1 MDTLRRS
8 LRKVRFRDTKHGS
21 YQSLNRLNEVAA
33 TENYESPTKD
43 FQLSLPNYESS
54 TKDFHSSTELV
65 KESTTSLEQL
75 LGKRHKKPSQGIN
88 GKYSDGRRVHSL
100 EFLDSTGEREGN
112 NLSRSTGALS
122 PGSINVD
129 INPIAKHK
137 DDPGMGIH
145 SLEREPRRLQP
156 AKREKEKWKSEPILS
171 EFPDDER
178 RPKEKVGS
186 FPNVLQEPAEE
197 RTSGRKH
204 RRAHARGDPQTV
216 DELRAQVFMG
226 NLEVKVPNTD
236 KIVRIF
242 TSSTFTD
249 TQAERNTLMER
260 VYPKLKEFCQEHGYE
275 FQVVDMRWG
284 VRDASTD
291 DHATTELCLR
301 ELKACQKLSTG
312 PNFVTFFGQKYGFRP
327 FPPKILSTEYDKLY
341 SAVDNTEDKK
351 LLDVWF
357 KLDENAVPPE
367 YVLQPISSQFPA
379 FVDPPNKEARRTAQ
393 REWWDVYLNLQNT
406 LRAAAKKVLSKEEAH
421 KYFMSVTENEI
432 RHGIIESSQP
442 NDKVLWFK
450 RTITDIGDN
459 IKSEKSAKFIDIV
472 EVAKRKR
479 SKNSQVREVDKPAQ
493 YLLKNLQSEI
503 RSTLDKSN
511 IFSYDIKWT
520 SEGVTP
526 EGNLTHGQYLGKLC
540 TEFYDVMKKK
550 ITDAI
555 TKRAAGEVRDK
566 EHLFQE
572 VAQHATFC
580 NLKCENF
587 HGREDILEKIRT
599 YISGSG
605 QKPLVLYG
613 DSGCGKTSLVAM
625 TAKLV
630 PSWTEYEPV
639 VVLRFLGT
647 TPDSSNIR
655 LVLRSACLQL
665 CKAFGTSTKVVP
677 QDYQDLLREFQ
688 DRLKMA
694 KPNRPIVVILD
705 SADQLTTTDDAHQMV
720 WLPRKLPK
728 HVYVLVSTLKDP
740 KYVCYSA
747 LKKLLLDSNCFV
759 EVSSLPSEVA
769 CNILTSWLSN
779 DNRRL
784 TDSQRKIVLNAFNR
798 CPLPLYLRLVYDHAV
813 TWKSY
818 TPLEKSVL
826 EKNVQGMIKALF
838 KRLERRHG
846 TVLVRH
852 ALAYITAAKHGLSE
866 PELEDILSCD
876 EEVLDEVFQY
886 WTPPVRRI
894 PPLLW
899 ARIRAELNSY
909 VVERGTDGARVVT
922 WYHRQFHEVATKRYL
937 TSDDMD
943 LKTVHSVLADF
954 FHGRWSQGAKK
965 DDGKGGL
972 KNRHVSAQPYKFS
985 PTVYNLRKL
994 NELPYHLINS
1004 NDVEKLKQH
1013 ALCNLEFLSSK
1024 LSATSPRHLLEDFAD
1039 ALGVFPADKDIKLVC
1054 ETLQLSRD
1062 ALTISADQLPA
1073 QLIGRLS
1080 SPRSPSDVIARLLRQ
1095 AHHPINAS
1103 FIPNIACL
1111 TRPGG
1116 KLVHSLPGLYGSLV
1130 LSKDSSRAL
1139 SGTLGKVLKLWDVLS
1154 GHVLKSIETS
1164 SEVGQIAF
1172 YSDEKYAV
1180 ASLRGAIQSW
1190 DLNTGKM
1197 ENDLEGATP
1206 PAPITIAGDH
1216 GNILVAILDTF
1227 VKIVD
1232 LSKRCQLKR
1241 FEDEDYVHDRI
1252 ASLKNHVAFAS
1263 SSERYVRVFD
1273 LSNLEL
1279 PKTIEAFGAD
1289 SPDVVSTLILSPF
1302 NDGQLIVSSQK
1313 SFNLRVFDLGSLNC
1327 LHVLGPDILYPAVTG
1342 DGRFMLCANCY
1353 NDVSVW
1359 NVETATKERNV
1370 IRHPPTTAIT
1380 HIVTNDMKIIVTVSD
1395 DKLVRVW
1402 DLEREESANVDFE
1415 DNKGDNSIEHLML
1428 IKSIVQKQVVTK
1440 SRAKGPICVWN
1451 VSNCQ
1456 PIRTLIGTEAD
1467 EVLVV
1472 DETRAV
1478 IRSGAKLALVDL
1490 QEGKLVKKMRSEFNT
1505 KTEKVNRHASSLYKR
1520 RDLAIRLAESPHV
1533 NPRYQTRTRKFND
1546 CALVGNTHVLVLSK
1560 DRLYMKLAS
1569 LATGEPVAKLKAGQ
1583 KAIIET
1589 IMVSGNGA
1597 VAVCACESF
1606 PLLVWDIKERRKRFA
1621 LEMEGSFPQL
1631 AVADISHNGA
1641 YLVDVIRLDRS
1652 HRSVVTW
1659 DMTSGTVK
1667 HVIGQGLNVWSVA
1680 ISCESMR
1687 MVVTGSSGSGET
1699 MRIYDL
1705 NTGEFKH
1712 QLGGHTEPI
1721 KGLSLSRDGRR
1732 LLSYV
1737 PMGARDRSV
1746 CLWDV
1751 ITGCPIASFTPDLPV
1766 SSCVLSDD
1774 GDQVVMVINKSRPI
1788 VSLVL
1793 THEVGSRE
1801 LSVDVSNQYF
1811 SHPTLHGAVFDMSET
1826 MNWDDTADDGE

>member
-1 MDTLRRS
+1 
-8 LRKVRFRDTKHGS
+8 
-21 YQSLNRLNEVAA
+21 
-33 TENYESPTKD
+33 
-43 FQLSLPNYESS
+43 
-54 TKDFHSSTELV
+54 
-65 KESTTSLEQL
+65 
-75 LGKRHKKPSQGIN
+75 
-88 GKYSDGRRVHSL
+88 
-100 EFLDSTGEREGN
+100 
-112 NLSRSTGALS
+112 
-122 PGSINVD
+122 
-129 INPIAKHK
+129 
-137 DDPGMGIH
+137 
-145 SLEREPRRLQP
+145 
-156 AKREKEKWKSEPILS
+156 
-171 EFPDDER
+171 
-178 RPKEKVGS
+178 
-186 FPNVLQEPAEE
+186 
-197 RTSGRKH
+197 
-204 RRAHARGDPQTV
+204 
-216 DELRAQVFMG
+216 MG

-291 DHATTELCLR
+291 DHATTELCLC

-312 PNFVTFFGQKYGFRP
+312 PNFVTFFGQKYGFGP

-421 KYFMSVTENEI
+421 KYFMS
-432 RHGIIESSQP
+432 
-442 NDKVLWFK
+442 
-450 RTITDIGDN
+450 
-459 IKSEKSAKFIDIV
+459 
-472 EVAKRKR
+472 
-479 SKNSQVREVDKPAQ
+479 VREVDKPAQ

-694 KPNRPIVVILD
+694 KSNRPIVVILD

-740 KYVCYSA
+740 KYACYPA

-798 CPLPLYLRLVYDHAV
+798 CPLPLYLRLAYDHAV

-909 VVERGTDGARVVT
+909 VVECGTDGARVVT
-922 WYHRQFHEVATKRYL
+922 WYHR
-937 TSDDMD
+937 
-943 LKTVHSVLADF
+943 
-954 FHGRWSQGAKK
+954 
-965 DDGKGGL
+965 
-972 KNRHVSAQPYKFS
+972 
-985 PTVYNLRKL
+985 
-994 NELPYHLINS
+994 
-1004 NDVEKLKQH
+1004 
-1013 ALCNLEFLSSK
+1013 
-1024 LSATSPRHLLEDFAD
+1024 
-1039 ALGVFPADKDIKLVC
+1039 
-1054 ETLQLSRD
+1054 
-1062 ALTISADQLPA
+1062 
-1073 QLIGRLS
+1073 
-1080 SPRSPSDVIARLLRQ
+1080 
-1095 AHHPINAS
+1095 
-1103 FIPNIACL
+1103 
-1111 TRPGG
+1111 
-1116 KLVHSLPGLYGSLV
+1116 
-1130 LSKDSSRAL
+1130 
-1139 SGTLGKVLKLWDVLS
+1139 
-1154 GHVLKSIETS
+1154 
-1164 SEVGQIAF
+1164 
-1172 YSDEKYAV
+1172 
-1180 ASLRGAIQSW
+1180 
-1190 DLNTGKM
+1190 
-1197 ENDLEGATP
+1197 
-1206 PAPITIAGDH
+1206 
-1216 GNILVAILDTF
+1216 
-1227 VKIVD
+1227 
-1232 LSKRCQLKR
+1232 
-1241 FEDEDYVHDRI
+1241 
-1252 ASLKNHVAFAS
+1252 
-1263 SSERYVRVFD
+1263 
-1273 LSNLEL
+1273 
-1279 PKTIEAFGAD
+1279 
-1289 SPDVVSTLILSPF
+1289 
-1302 NDGQLIVSSQK
+1302 
-1313 SFNLRVFDLGSLNC
+1313 
-1327 LHVLGPDILYPAVTG
+1327 
-1342 DGRFMLCANCY
+1342 
-1353 NDVSVW
+1353 
-1359 NVETATKERNV
+1359 
-1370 IRHPPTTAIT
+1370 
-1380 HIVTNDMKIIVTVSD
+1380 
-1395 DKLVRVW
+1395 
-1402 DLEREESANVDFE
+1402 
-1415 DNKGDNSIEHLML
+1415 
-1428 IKSIVQKQVVTK
+1428 
-1440 SRAKGPICVWN
+1440 
-1451 VSNCQ
+1451 
-1456 PIRTLIGTEAD
+1456 
-1467 EVLVV
+1467 
-1472 DETRAV
+1472 
-1478 IRSGAKLALVDL
+1478 
-1490 QEGKLVKKMRSEFNT
+1490 
-1505 KTEKVNRHASSLYKR
+1505 
-1520 RDLAIRLAESPHV
+1520 
-1533 NPRYQTRTRKFND
+1533 
-1546 CALVGNTHVLVLSK
+1546 
-1560 DRLYMKLAS
+1560 
-1569 LATGEPVAKLKAGQ
+1569 
-1583 KAIIET
+1583 
-1589 IMVSGNGA
+1589 
-1597 VAVCACESF
+1597 
-1606 PLLVWDIKERRKRFA
+1606 
-1621 LEMEGSFPQL
+1621 
-1631 AVADISHNGA
+1631 
-1641 YLVDVIRLDRS
+1641 
-1652 HRSVVTW
+1652 
-1659 DMTSGTVK
+1659 
-1667 HVIGQGLNVWSVA
+1667 
-1680 ISCESMR
+1680 
-1687 MVVTGSSGSGET
+1687 
-1699 MRIYDL
+1699 
-1705 NTGEFKH
+1705 
-1712 QLGGHTEPI
+1712 
-1721 KGLSLSRDGRR
+1721 
-1732 LLSYV
+1732 
-1737 PMGARDRSV
+1737 
-1746 CLWDV
+1746 
-1751 ITGCPIASFTPDLPV
+1751 
-1766 SSCVLSDD
+1766 
-1774 GDQVVMVINKSRPI
+1774 
-1788 VSLVL
+1788 
-1793 THEVGSRE
+1793 
-1801 LSVDVSNQYF
+1801 
-1811 SHPTLHGAVFDMSET
+1811 
-1826 MNWDDTADDGE
+1826 